1 MNGFKEIMEKI
12 YTKKIIS
19 IIIVLQPIIDILTFF
34 MKEYANMD
42 VTVGVVIRTLFL
54 LYALIY
60 IIFSEK
66 ITKNK
71 KNLLSLIVLSIVF
84 LINILITA
92 LNKTFVI
99 SDVKNIMKV
108 CYLPIILIFFL
119 MYNEKSKEKLSYK
132 ILIINGLIISSS
144 ILIAKLTGSEVC
156 TYGDSINCIEGY
168 SGWFYSAN
176 ELGVILVLLFGVTLY
191 DFYV

>member
-1 MNGFKEIMEKI
+1 
-12 YTKKIIS
+12 
-19 IIIVLQPIIDILTFF
+19 
-34 MKEYANMD
+34 
-42 VTVGVVIRTLFL
+42 
-54 LYALIY
+54 
-60 IIFSEK
+60 
-66 ITKNK
+66 
-71 KNLLSLIVLSIVF
+71 
-84 LINILITA
+84 
-92 LNKTFVI
+92 
-99 SDVKNIMKV
+99 
-108 CYLPIILIFFL
+108 

-191 DFYV
+191 DFYKTNDCHNTCINIRCGLCIENI